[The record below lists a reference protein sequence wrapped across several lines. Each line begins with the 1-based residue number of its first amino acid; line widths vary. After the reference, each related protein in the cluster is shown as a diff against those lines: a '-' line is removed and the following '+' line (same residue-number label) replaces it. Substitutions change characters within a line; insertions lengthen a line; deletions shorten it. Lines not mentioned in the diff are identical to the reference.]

1 VSNDLIVKKN
11 QLITSKYHLT
21 LIQAKFISYM
31 SSQINKDDDDF
42 LTYDLK
48 LNETLQLLGIDDRNY
63 LKIRKALRRL
73 LTTYF
78 IIEDDKSIIEETTFL
93 SYFKMTKSE
102 NSLQMRF
109 DKSLK
114 PFLLQLKANFTKLS
128 LAKILKFNSSYTIR
142 FYEILEFRATQ
153 YETYKNKNLLLFE
166 YDLEELK
173 EMLVGEY
180 NEETEEIEIKKSY
193 KLYAN
198 FKNKVLDVAYKELK
212 EKGDY
217 YFEYEPIKKGRA
229 YSSIKFTIFKNGEKI
244 KKDFHQ
250 KRKAMLQNS
259 TIKALAQEQIRR
271 IIERQGDKIKDKL
284 KYEQKLFQLYLKG
297 ELNFDKDIQEVIQN
311 MGVEFC

>member
-1 VSNDLIVKKN
+1 MSNDLIVKKN

-21 LIQAKFISYM
+21 LIQSKFISYM
-31 SSQINKDDDDF
+31 SSKINKDDEDF
-42 LTYDLK
+42 LTYDFK
-48 LNETLQLLGIDDRNY
+48 LNETLGLLGIDDRNY
-63 LKIRKALRRL
+63 LKIRKALRKL
-73 LTTYF
+73 MTTYY
-78 IIEDDKSIIEETTFL
+78 IIKEDEAIIEETTFL

-128 LAKILKFNSSYTIR
+128 LEKILKFNSSYTIR
-142 FYEILEFRATQ
+142 FYEILEFQATQ
-153 YETYKNKNLLLFE
+153 YESYKNKNLLVFE

-180 NEETEEIEIKKSY
+180 NEETEKIEIKKSY

-198 FKNKVLDVAYKELK
+198 FKNKVLDVAYRELK

-244 KKDFHQ
+244 KKDFHEKKKQ
-250 KRKAMLQNS
+250 ILQNS
-259 TIKALAQEQIRR
+259 TTKALAQEQIRR
-271 IIERQGDKIKDKL
+271 IIERQGDKVKDRL

-297 ELNFDKDIQEVIQN
+297 ELKFDKDIQMVIDN
-311 MGVEFC
+311 M